1 MAKTNGK
8 VVTEEALS
16 SLSAPS
22 LPPDSQPWTGTL
34 RLRLVIMCVLWFSAN
49 ICYYGI
55 HFSTA
60 RLHGDIR
67 VNFSLLMMAEVAA
80 NLFAHLLALP
90 YFGRRWT
97 LIVCLVLCSAVLMLN
112 SLVSSSFTIV
122 RICLTIIGKFSAT
135 VNFNSIY
142 FYTCELFPTHL
153 RSSAIGLCSTL
164 GRVGAMVAVAC
175 SGLDWVSP
183 ALPPAIMAAPAVMAA
198 LLLLRIPQPETKN
211 CALPDTVE
219 EDGTLNHCQS

>member
-8 VVTEEALS
+8 EITEDSLG
-16 SLSAPS
+16 SLSAPE
-22 LPPDSQPWTGTL
+22 LPADSQPWTVTL

-67 VNFSLLMMAEVAA
+67 VNFSLLMTAEVTA

-97 LIVCLVLCSAVLMLN
+97 LIVCLVLCSAVLLLN
-112 SLVSSSFTIV
+112 SLVGGSFTVLKIF
-122 RICLTIIGKFSAT
+122 LTVIGKFSAT

-142 FYTCELFPTHL
+142 FYTCELFPTHM

-164 GRVGAMVAVAC
+164 GRVGAMVAVGV

-219 EDGTLNHCQS
+219 EDSTH

>member
-1 MAKTNGK
+1 
-8 VVTEEALS
+8 
-16 SLSAPS
+16 
-22 LPPDSQPWTGTL
+22 
-34 RLRLVIMCVLWFSAN
+34 MCVLWFSAN

-67 VNFSLLMMAEVAA
+67 INFSLLMMAEVAA

-112 SLVSSSFTIV
+112 SLVGSSLTV
-122 RICLTIIGKFSAT
+122 VKVCLTIIGKFSAT

-164 GRVGAMVAVAC
+164 GRVGAMVAVAV

-183 ALPPAIMAAPAVMAA
+183 SLPPAIMAAPAAMAA

-219 EDGTLNHCQS
+219 EESQQCQ

>member
-1 MAKTNGK
+1 MAETNGI
-8 VVTEEALS
+8 VVTEEALE
-16 SLSAPS
+16 SLSAPER
-22 LPPDSQPWTGTL
+22 PPDSQPWTGRL
-34 RLRLVIMCVLWFSAN
+34 RLRLAIMCVLWFSAN

-67 VNFSLLMMAEVAA
+67 INFSLLMMAEVAA

-97 LIVCLVLCSAVLMLN
+97 LIVCLVLCSAVLMIN
-112 SLVSSSFTIV
+112 SLVGSSLTAV

-183 ALPPAIMAAPAVMAA
+183 ALPPAIMAAPAAMAA

-219 EDGTLNHCQS
+219 EESQQC